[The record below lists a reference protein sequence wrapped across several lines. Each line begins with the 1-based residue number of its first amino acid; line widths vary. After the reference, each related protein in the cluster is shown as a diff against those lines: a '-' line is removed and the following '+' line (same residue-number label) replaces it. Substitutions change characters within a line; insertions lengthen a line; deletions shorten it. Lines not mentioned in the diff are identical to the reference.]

1 MNIDFN
7 RVFLI
12 IRGVSGS
19 SKTTFGNFL
28 CDKIAGSQFEADQ
41 FMVKGGEYHFV
52 SKNLGFCHQNCFEG
66 VEKAMAAN
74 ERFIIVSNTL
84 TTDSELNTYITL
96 AKQYNYTYFVVV
108 MENRNDTKS
117 VHSVPAETLKKQS
130 NRLKESIKLI

>member
-28 CDKIAGSQFEADQ
+28 CDKISGSQFEADQ
-41 FMVKGGEYHFV
+41 FMVKDGEYHFN
-52 SKNLGFCHQNCFEG
+52 SKNLGYCHQNCFEG

-74 ERFIIVSNTL
+74 ERFIIISNTL
-84 TTDSELNTYITL
+84 TADWELNPYITL
-96 AKQYNYTYFVVV
+96 AKQYNYTYFVLV

-117 VHSVPAETLKKQS
+117 VHSVSVDTLKKQAE
-130 NRLKESIKLI
+130 RLKNSIKLI